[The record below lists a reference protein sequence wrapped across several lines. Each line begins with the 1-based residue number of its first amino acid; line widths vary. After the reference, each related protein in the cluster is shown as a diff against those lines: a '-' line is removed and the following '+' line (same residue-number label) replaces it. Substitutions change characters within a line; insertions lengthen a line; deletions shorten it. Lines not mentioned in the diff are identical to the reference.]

1 MGATQADRT
10 RTDVFT
16 ESDLACMPESA
27 RGSGQPSGKIH
38 GAPEGTLLS
47 VDLLLK
53 LKDGVE
59 NGLGARRATGDVH
72 IDRNDLIAALHNGVI
87 VENAAG
93 SGTGAHRDDPLGLR
107 RSEER
112 RVGKECRS
120 RWSPYH

>member
-1 MGATQADRT
+1 MGTTRADLI
-10 RTDVFT
+10 RTDVLT

-93 SGTGAHRDDPLGLR
+93 SGTGAHRGGPIGLR
-107 RSEER
+107 HLVVQLADEGRQLS
-112 RVGKECRS
+112 V
-120 RWSPYH
+120 